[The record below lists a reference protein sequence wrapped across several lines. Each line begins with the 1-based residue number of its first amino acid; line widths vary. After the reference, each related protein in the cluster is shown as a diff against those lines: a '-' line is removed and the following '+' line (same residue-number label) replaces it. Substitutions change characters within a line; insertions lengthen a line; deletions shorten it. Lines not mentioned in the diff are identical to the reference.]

1 MNKFHYVTLCLH
13 SAVHLRAPSISKSSS
28 RLKLDTT
35 IRNWLPVP
43 FKIRSILVML
53 SKQYFYFVSEPIGC
67 VDIFAAAPRGLRYS
81 ALNPYLRS
89 FRRQIQ
95 RPIYLRQSLQCSALC
110 SNTKT
115 VITPSNL
122 DGFSNGLVCYKRGG
136 ACPPSWPGGRRTPRL
151 PINSAHAL
159 VVLGVT
165 KKK

>member
-13 SAVHLRAPSISKSSS
+13 SAVHPRAPSISKSSS

-81 ALNPYLRS
+81 AYLPWPVS
-89 FRRQIQ
+89 DQHDSTIESEFQTATAANLFQSVTIQ
-95 RPIYLRQSLQCSALC
+95 CALC

-122 DGFSNGLVCYKRGG
+122 DRFSNRLVWYNHHRLHTFMMFIYWKR
-136 ACPPSWPGGRRTPRL
+136 S
-151 PINSAHAL
+151 
-159 VVLGVT
+159 
-165 KKK
+165 K

>member
-81 ALNPYLRS
+81 ALNAYLRS
-89 FRRQIQ
+89 FRRHLQ
-95 RPIYLRQSLQCSALC
+95 RQSLQCSSLA
-110 SNTKT
+110 SQT
-115 VITPSNL
+115 VARTRSSLLSTEEEWSSELRIRATVWLASPSQSGVGMQQN
-122 DGFSNGLVCYKRGG
+122 
-136 ACPPSWPGGRRTPRL
+136 
-151 PINSAHAL
+151 
-159 VVLGVT
+159 VLIQL
-165 KKK
+165 